1 MSFIVGIDKGT
12 TATKAVVFNASTG
25 KVVGSANR
33 ATRALHPHSGWHEED
48 MEVTF
53 DRVAECI
60 RAAISNAGLTGEDI
74 SGVGVSGHMGGLWAL
89 NADGRPAGHAIAW
102 PDARAG
108 EIVAGWTRDGRMDE
122 IYEISGNAPIP
133 GVPLAL
139 LAWMKANNPDRF
151 ASLHQIAF
159 AKDYINYR
167 LTGRFVTDESDIS
180 FFPCDIRKRAYS
192 SRLLDIVGIQEVTD
206 RLTEVLPTG
215 SLVGEVTPEAAELT
229 GLTPGTPVVS
239 GAGDAVSAALGA
251 GAVLPG
257 QAVTVIGTSFMNNLT
272 TDRPV
277 MEPPGVGFLFL
288 MPDGAWQKLMANTG
302 GGSLCLDW
310 ALRAFDNDRLTAA
323 GEDRADY
330 FATIEAEASAVAPL
344 ANGVFSHPYFNTSG
358 MSAPRFIP
366 EARASIFGFD
376 TSTGPAQMVRS
387 VMEGVALS
395 MVDCYAAL
403 DGTVDEIRLTGGGA
417 RSRLWARICAAAMN
431 RPLGLL
437 EAEETGALGVAVLAA
452 VATGQHPDLAA
463 GTQAMVR
470 LADTVEPDPDLAAI
484 YTDAYPLFRD
494 LGRDL
499 EPLWRKRADILS
511 KQGQRQENP

>member
-1 MSFIVGIDKGT
+1 MTFIVGVDKGT
-12 TATKAVVFNASTG
+12 TATKAVVFDAATG
-25 KVVGSANR
+25 KVAGSANR
-33 ATRALHPHSGWHEED
+33 ATHALHPRSGWHEED

-53 DRVAECI
+53 SRVAECI
-60 RAAISNAGLTGEDI
+60 RAAISNAGLTGDDV

-89 NADGRPAGHAIAW
+89 NADRKPAGQAIAW
-102 PDARAG
+102 PDSRAA
-108 EIVAGWTRDGRMDE
+108 EIVAGWTRDGRMKE

-139 LAWMKANNPDRF
+139 LAWLKANAPEQF
-151 ASLHQIAF
+151 ASLHRIAF

-180 FFPCDIRKRAYS
+180 FFPCDIRERS
-192 SRLLDIVGIQEVTD
+192 FSRRLFDIAGIPEVAAK
-206 RLTEVLPTG
+206 LPEVLATG

-229 GLTPGTPVVS
+229 GLKAGTPVVT

-251 GAVLPG
+251 GAVAPG

-272 TDRPV
+272 TDRPIF
-277 MEPPGVGFLFL
+277 EPAGVGFLFL

-310 ALRAFDNDRLTAA
+310 ALRAFDNDRLMAA

-330 FATIEAEASAVAPL
+330 FATIESEANAVPPL
-344 ANGVFSHPYFNTSG
+344 CNGVFSHPYFNTSG

-376 TSTGPAQMVRS
+376 TATGSAEMVRS

-395 MVDCYAAL
+395 MVDCYSAL
-403 DGTVDEIRLTGGGA
+403 GGSVGEIRLTGGGA
-417 RSRLWARICAAAMN
+417 RSPLWRKICAAAMN

-463 GTQAMVR
+463 ATQAMVR
-470 LADTVEPDPDLAAI
+470 LSDIVEPAPELAAI
-484 YTDAYPLFRD
+484 YAEAYPLFCD

-499 EPLWRKRADILS
+499 EPLWRKRADILA
-511 KQGQRQENP
+511 KQGQRQEKP

>member
-12 TATKAVVFNASTG
+12 TATKAVVFEAATG

-33 ATRALHPHSGWHEED
+33 ATHALHPRSGWHEED

-53 DRVAECI
+53 GRVADCI
-60 RAAISNAGLTGEDI
+60 RAAIADAGLTGEDI
-74 SGVGVSGHMGGLWAL
+74 SGVGVSGHMGGLWSL
-89 NADGRPAGHAIAW
+89 DADGHPAGHAIAW

-108 EIVAGWTRDGRMDE
+108 EIVAGWTRDGKTDE
-122 IYEISGNAPIP
+122 IYAISGNAPIP

-139 LAWMKANNPDRF
+139 LAWLKANDSDRY
-151 ASLHQIAF
+151 ASLDRIAF

-180 FFPCDIRKRAYS
+180 FFPCDIRKRAFS
-192 SRLLDIVGIQEVTD
+192 QRLFEIAGIPEVAD
-206 RLTEVLPTG
+206 KLPDVLPTG
-215 SLVGEVTPEAAELT
+215 SLVGEVTAEAAALT
-229 GLTPGTPVVS
+229 GLKPGTPVVT

-277 MEPPGVGFLFL
+277 MEPAGVGFLFL

-310 ALRAFDNDRLTAA
+310 ALRAFDQDRHEAA
-323 GEDRADY
+323 GEDRGDF
-330 FATIEAEASAVAPL
+330 FATMEAEAENVPPL
-344 ANGVFSHPYFNTSG
+344 ANGVFTHPYFNTSG

-376 TSTGPAQMVRS
+376 TATGSAQMVRS

-403 DGTVDEIRLTGGGA
+403 DGSVEEIRLTGGGA
-417 RSRLWARICAAAMN
+417 RSRLWAKICAAAMN

-437 EAEETGALGVAVLAA
+437 EAEETGALGVAVLAS
-452 VATGQHPDLAA
+452 VATGQHPDLATA
-463 GTQAMVR
+463 TRAMVR
-470 LADTVEPDPDLAAI
+470 LADTVEPDPGLAAI
-484 YTDAYPLFRD
+484 YADAYPLFRD

-511 KQGQRQENP
+511 QQGKRQDTP

>member
-12 TATKAVVFNASTG
+12 TATKAVVFEAATG
-25 KVVGSANR
+25 KVVGSATR
-33 ATRALHPHSGWHEED
+33 ATHALHPRSGWHEED

-53 DRVAECI
+53 GRVADCI
-60 RAAISNAGLTGEDI
+60 RGAIADAGLTGENI

-89 NADGRPAGHAIAW
+89 DADGHPAGHAIAW

-108 EIVAGWTRDGRMDE
+108 EIVAGWTRDGKTDE

-139 LAWMKANNPDRF
+139 LAWLKANVPDRY
-151 ASLHQIAF
+151 ASLDRIAF

-180 FFPCDIRKRAYS
+180 FFPCDIRKRAFS
-192 SRLLDIVGIQEVTD
+192 QRLFGIAGIPEVAD
-206 RLTEVLPTG
+206 KLPDVLSTG
-215 SLVGEVTPEAAELT
+215 SLVGEVTAEAAALT
-229 GLTPGTPVVS
+229 GLKPGTPVVT

-277 MEPPGVGFLFL
+277 MEPAGVGFLFL

-310 ALRAFDNDRLTAA
+310 ALRAFDKDRHEAA
-323 GEDRADY
+323 GDDRGQF
-330 FATIEAEASAVAPL
+330 FATMEAEAANVPPL
-344 ANGVFSHPYFNTSG
+344 ANGVFTHPYFNTSG

-376 TSTGPAQMVRS
+376 TATGSAQMVRS

-403 DGTVDEIRLTGGGA
+403 DGSVEEIRLTGGGA
-417 RSRLWARICAAAMN
+417 RSRLWAMICAAAMN

-437 EAEETGALGVAVLAA
+437 EAEETGALGVAVLAS
-452 VATGQHPDLAA
+452 VATGQHPDLATA
-463 GTQAMVR
+463 TRAMVR
-470 LADTVEPDPDLAAI
+470 LADTVEPDADLATI
-484 YTDAYPLFRD
+484 YADAYPLFRD

-511 KQGQRQENP
+511 QQGKRQETP